1 MGLGKRLEDI
11 IISRNLKVTQVAAMA
26 NVSASTL
33 YSIIDRDNKKIDIDV
48 LIRICKALEVSTD
61 YILQSEDDSET
72 IKLNT
77 IHNTAN
83 LSKDKQ
89 RLLEMYDLLDD
100 IEKGEILGELK
111 AMTKD
116 RIKAKKDGS
125 A

>member
-77 IHNTAN
+77 IHNTVN

-116 RIKAKKDGS
+116 RIKVKKDGS

>member
-111 AMTKD
+111 IMTKD